1 MKYFRR
7 SVCTISNK
15 TIYYYVRTLVPYIY
29 CSIELGKQML
39 SRLESQPK
47 KALYVN
53 GRRDDELT
61 VVFVGCK

>member
-1 MKYFRR
+1 
-7 SVCTISNK
+7 
-15 TIYYYVRTLVPYIY
+15 
-29 CSIELGKQML
+29 ML
-39 SRLESQPK
+39 SRLDSQPN